1 MTILVTG
8 AAGFI
13 GSHLCQKLLEENK
26 KVIGIDNLD
35 PYYDVTIKENNL
47 KLLAHPNFQFF
58 QTSILDLVEMKKIF
72 EQTKPQIIV
81 HLAAKAGVRPS
92 LLNPAA
98 YEQTN
103 ILGTMNLLKLAHQYN
118 IQKFISASSSSV
130 YGENKKIPF
139 SETDEVNDPMS
150 VYAATKRAGE
160 LLCKTYNHLYGI
172 PMVCLRFFTVYGPRG
187 RPDMAVYKFT
197 KNIHEGKPIDV
208 FGDGSMQRDY
218 TYVDDIVQGIQG
230 AMDYS
235 KTPFEIFNLGNNKPN
250 TINQLVSCIE
260 QSLEKKAKINYLP
273 LQAGDVPITCADISK
288 AQKYLHFTPKTPLK
302 EGIEHFVEW
311 YLESAV
317 K

>member
-35 PYYDVTIKENNL
+35 PYYDVAIKENNL
-47 KLLAHPNFQFF
+47 KLLTHPNFQFF
-58 QTSILDLVEMKKIF
+58 HASITDYHSMKKIF
-72 EQTKPQIIV
+72 QENKPQTIV

-92 LLNPAA
+92 LLNPIA
-98 YEQTN
+98 YEETN
-103 ILGTMNLLKLAHQYN
+103 IRGTMHLLMLAKEFS

-139 SETDEVNDPMS
+139 SENDEVNDPMS
-150 VYAATKRAGE
+150 VYAMTKRAGE

-197 KNIHEGKPIDV
+197 KNIHEGKPIDI

-235 KTPFEIFNLGNNKPN
+235 QTPFEIFNLGNNKPN
-250 TINQLVSCIE
+250 SISQLVSCIE
-260 QSLEKKAKINYLP
+260 QSLGKKAKINYLP
-273 LQAGDVPITCADISK
+273 IQAGDVPITYADISK
-288 AQKYLHFTPKTPLK
+288 AQKYLHFNPQTPLK
-302 EGIEHFVEW
+302 EGINHFVEW
-311 YLESAV
+311 YLESAT